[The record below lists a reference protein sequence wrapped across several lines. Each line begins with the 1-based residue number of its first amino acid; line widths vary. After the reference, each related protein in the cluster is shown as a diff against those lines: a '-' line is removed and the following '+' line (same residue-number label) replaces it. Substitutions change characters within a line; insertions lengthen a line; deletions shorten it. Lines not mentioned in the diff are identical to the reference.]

1 MKEKTHLLIVGAG
14 PFGLSLAA
22 YLKDNN
28 IEHIHLGHSMDYWK
42 DQMPKGMYLRS
53 PCDWHFDAVNEE
65 TIIKYLALQNL
76 TVADVE
82 PLTVDFYLNYAH
94 WFQSQKGLAP
104 RSRWVKSLNHIE
116 DGFCAM
122 LDDGS
127 EIEAKK
133 VVLAVGL
140 RDFKHIPEV
149 YSHLFPKNSIHHTAD
164 LVDFSALKDKRIL
177 IIGGRQSA
185 FEWAAL
191 IQEQGAQAVHLSY
204 RHDTPVFEAA
214 DWQWVEPVLEN
225 MVNQP
230 SWFRTL
236 SAHEKDQISQRIWAD
251 GRLKLE
257 PWLLERIAKENIITH
272 PHTYVIASKEISSK
286 VLQITLNDQSSLL
299 IDHIVF
305 ATGYKM
311 DITRMPLLNNGNLMD
326 QINAKNGFPVL
337 DERFQC
343 SVPNLYFTGFAASQ
357 DFGPFFGFTAA
368 VRTSARTLG
377 PLV

>member
-1 MKEKTHLLIVGAG
+1 
-14 PFGLSLAA
+14 
-22 YLKDNN
+22 
-28 IEHIHLGHSMDYWK
+28 
-42 DQMPKGMYLRS
+42 
-53 PCDWHFDAVNEE
+53 
-65 TIIKYLALQNL
+65 
-76 TVADVE
+76 
-82 PLTVDFYLNYAH
+82 
-94 WFQSQKGLAP
+94 
-104 RSRWVKSLNHIE
+104 
-116 DGFCAM
+116 
-122 LDDGS
+122 
-127 EIEAKK
+127 
-133 VVLAVGL
+133 
-140 RDFKHIPEV
+140 
-149 YSHLFPKNSIHHTAD
+149 
-164 LVDFSALKDKRIL
+164 
-177 IIGGRQSA
+177 
-185 FEWAAL
+185 
-191 IQEQGAQAVHLSY
+191 
-204 RHDTPVFEAA
+204 
-214 DWQWVEPVLEN
+214 

-230 SWFRTL
+230 GWFRTL